1 MEPLIAPGNDIV
13 HRLAS
18 VSSLLVFDF
27 DGTLAPIVADRDS
40 AQLRPETSAL
50 LDDVARRYPCAIL
63 SGRAH
68 DDVAARLGGAKV
80 AHVIG
85 NHGIEPSPDMGS
97 FAAAVDRARP
107 MVLAA
112 TVAMAGVD
120 VEDKRFSL
128 AIHFRAAADRA
139 VAAEAIREVVRGL
152 PVPFRIVDG
161 DCVVNAVPAG
171 APNKGDAMK
180 RLVEETRAELALF
193 VGDDVT
199 DEDVFALDDP
209 RVVSLRVGSSST
221 SRAPW
226 YLRDQTEID
235 ALLSLLAASRLRT
248 A

>member
-1 MEPLIAPGNDIV
+1 MVG
-13 HRLAS
+13 RLAS
-18 VSSLLVFDF
+18 ATSLLVFDF

-40 AQLRPETSAL
+40 AQLRPDTAAL

-68 DDVAARLGGAKV
+68 VDVAARIGGAKV

-85 NHGIEPSPDMGS
+85 NHGIEPSPDMNAY
-97 FAAAVDRARP
+97 AAMVDAVRSAVEERTRA
-107 MVLAA
+107 MS
-112 TVAMAGVD
+112 GID
-120 VEDKRFSL
+120 VEDKRYSL

-139 VAAEAIREVVRGL
+139 EAAEAIREVIRGL
-152 PVPFRIVDG
+152 SVPFRIVDG

-180 RLVEETRAELALF
+180 RLVDETRAELALF

-199 DEDVFALDDP
+199 DEDVFILDDP
-209 RVVSLRVGSSST
+209 RLVSVRVGPSAT
-221 SRAPW
+221 SRARW
-226 YLRDQTEID
+226 YLRDQGEID
-235 ALLSLLAASRLRT
+235 ALLSLLAASRPRK